1 MFKSGQKL
9 NGPGGRMV
17 TTAVAVNRT
26 KAKSAILWILRGLS
40 AVAFFGAGGAKL
52 VGTAPM
58 VVMFAK
64 LGLGQWFRYVT
75 GLIEVVG
82 AIGILIPRFSRYA
95 ALLLS
100 AVMVGAIVSHVT
112 VLGGN
117 PPIVLFL
124 FVVAIVWL
132 SSR

>member
-1 MFKSGQKL
+1 MA
-9 NGPGGRMV
+9 
-17 TTAVAVNRT
+17 TTAVALNRT
-26 KAKSAILWILRGLS
+26 KAKSIILWLLRGLA

-52 VGTAPM
+52 AGATPM
-58 VVMFAK
+58 VVMFAR

-100 AVMVGAIVSHVT
+100 AVMVGAIVSHLT

-117 PPIVLFL
+117 PPIMLFL
-124 FVVAIVWL
+124 IVVAIAWL